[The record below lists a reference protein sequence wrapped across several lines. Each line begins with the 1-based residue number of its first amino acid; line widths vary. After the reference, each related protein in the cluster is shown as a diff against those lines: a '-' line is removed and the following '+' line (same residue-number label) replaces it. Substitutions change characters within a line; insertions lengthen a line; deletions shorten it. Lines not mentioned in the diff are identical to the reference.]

1 MQKKVWMSMVLFLMV
16 GSIAGCSTIKVK
28 RIETDKVIDLSG
40 KWNDT
45 DSRLVA
51 EEMIKDC
58 VERPWLNKFEE
69 KSKREPV
76 VIVGTIMNRSHEH
89 INSQLFIKDLERS
102 LINSGMVKFV
112 ASKEERQEVREER
125 ISQNEDGMTDKD
137 TIKPVGYETGADF
150 MLQGSINSV
159 KDEIKGRYVILY
171 QVNLELID
179 LTTNQKVWIGEKEI
193 KKSVKKGK
201 FVL

>member
-1 MQKKVWMSMVLFLMV
+1 MRKKVWMSMVLFLMV

-171 QVNLELID
+171 QVSLELID